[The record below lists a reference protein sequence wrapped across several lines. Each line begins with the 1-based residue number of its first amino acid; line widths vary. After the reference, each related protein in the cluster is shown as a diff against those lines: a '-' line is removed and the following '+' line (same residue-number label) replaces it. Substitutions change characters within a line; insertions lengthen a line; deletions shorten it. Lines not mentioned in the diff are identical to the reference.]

1 MNIPAT
7 VADTKIVKTMRR
19 LDIVV
24 VVVEY
29 VFLLFVLFF
38 FQFPPCPGT
47 FCSSPNNCQCYD
59 EKISRNQNKYGY
71 GLELEDYR
79 LR

>member
-24 VVVEY
+24 GWICVCFVL
-29 VFLLFVLFF
+29 FLSIPNSHLVLELFVLLR
-38 FQFPPCPGT
+38 T
-47 FCSSPNNCQCYD
+47 TVSES
-59 EKISRNQNKYGY
+59 K
-71 GLELEDYR
+71 R
-79 LR
+79 LRRKDFTESK